1 MALITR
7 TRLGAAAVAAGWAL
21 AAAMSGVGLI
31 RLVRSDNEPLLI
43 GVQGIGMWLLLP
55 AYPLAVAA
63 AVTRRRA
70 LAAVAVALAL
80 GNVVWV
86 SDMYRTGTAEA
97 APAGAATMHLVTA
110 NMLVDN
116 PDAAGFAADL
126 RRTGADVITVQEVT
140 PQHLDGMRAAGL
152 LDAYPH
158 QVLDPRPGFHGSAIL
173 SRLPIAAGGPID
185 VAGSPMTRAD
195 IVTAAGP
202 VRVVN
207 VHTVAPV
214 NEQNTPIWQAQM
226 TALAGFAGQTSTPLV
241 MAGDFNATGDH
252 EPMDELLG
260 KHGLRDAFTEV
271 GRGVGATWPQ
281 WDGPMI
287 PVMRLDHVV
296 VTDTVAV
303 LSAQVQDSPG
313 SDHRRLSVELGFPP
327 RAPASQAHKI

>member
-7 TRLGAAAVAAGWAL
+7 KRVGTAALAAGWAL

-31 RLVRSDNEPLLI
+31 RLVRSDDQPLLI

-63 AVTRRRA
+63 AVTRKRA

-86 SDMYRTGTAEA
+86 SDMYRTGTPEV

-110 NMLVDN
+110 NMLLDN
-116 PDAAGFAADL
+116 PDVAGFAADL
-126 RRTGADVITVQEVT
+126 VRTDADVIALQEVT
-140 PQHLDGMRAAGL
+140 PQHLVDLRAAGL

-158 QVLDPRPGFHGSAIL
+158 QVLDPHPKFHGSAIL

-185 VAGSPMTRAD
+185 VAGSPMTQAD

-214 NEQNTPIWQAQM
+214 NEENTPIWQAQM
-226 TALAGFAGQTSTPLV
+226 GALAGLAGRTSTPVV

-252 EPMDELLG
+252 EPMDELLAA
-260 KHGLRDAFTEV
+260 HGLRDAFAEV

-287 PVMRLDHVV
+287 PLMRLDHVV

-303 LSAQVQDSPG
+303 LSVQVQDSPG
-313 SDHRRLSVELGFPP
+313 SDHRRLSVELAFPP
-327 RAPASQAHKI
+327 AAASL